1 MKKKELSIFDKEIL
15 KEASVNSIKKL
26 NPIELLRNPV
36 MLSVEIGSTITTVDF
51 IYDLV
56 SHNPYAWFSGNVSIW
71 LWLTVL
77 FSNFAESIAESRGKA
92 RAQSLREAKSNLF
105 AKKLK
110 NKDDKT
116 YESVP
121 ASSLKKGDLFLL
133 EKDDII
139 PIDGELIEGVLLV
152 NESAVTGESA
162 PVIREFGTD
171 KSSVTAGTKI
181 VSGTGAAI
189 ASVNPGET
197 FIDKMISLVEGAKRR
212 KTPNEVALDILIISL
227 TVVFLAVVI
236 NFRAL
241 SYYSVYS
248 THKGSIVSL
257 VVLVALFVCLAPTT
271 IAALLPA
278 IGIAGMD
285 RLFRKKIIA
294 LSGRAIEAAGD
305 ANVLFLDKTGTITY
319 GDRQAYKLIPVESV
333 SEEELAKVAYIASFK
348 DNTAE
353 GKSIFA
359 FTKEKYNI
367 SVDIK
372 DYKIVEF
379 DASTRISGVDMK
391 DEHYRKGSSDAIE
404 KYVSSLGGVIP
415 KNLDRIVEEVA
426 KEGGTPLVVAKNDKI
441 YGVVYLKDIIKPGIK
456 DKFKELRK
464 AGIKTVMITGDN
476 PLTAA
481 TIAAEAG
488 VDDFLAQAKPE
499 DKLKLIKKY
508 QEEGYMVAM
517 TGDGTNDAPAL
528 AQADVAVAMNSGTQA
543 AKDAANIID
552 LDNDPSKL
560 IEVVEV
566 GKEILIT
573 RGAITTFSIANDI
586 SKYFVIIP
594 AAVSKSYP
602 ELNILNI
609 LHLENPYIA
618 ILSAVIF
625 NAVVIPM
632 LIPLALKGVKYRPID
647 AQTLLVRNLSIY
659 GIGGVLFPF
668 FGIWVI
674 YWLCEAIWS
683 VL

>member
-1 MKKKELSIFDKEIL
+1 MKKKELSIFDKDIL
-15 KEASVNSIKKL
+15 KEASINSIKKL
-26 NPIELLRNPV
+26 NPVELLRNPV
-36 MLSVEIGSTITTVDF
+36 MLSVEIGSTITTFDF
-51 IYDLV
+51 FYDLAT
-56 SHNPYAWFSGNVSIW
+56 NNNYAWFSGNVSLW

-92 RAQSLREAKSNLF
+92 RAKSLREAKSNLF

-110 NKDDKT
+110 NKNDKT
-116 YESVP
+116 YEKIP
-121 ASSLKKGDLFLL
+121 ASSLQKGDLFLL

-162 PVIREFGTD
+162 PVVRESGTD
-171 KSSVTAGTKI
+171 KSSVTAGTKV
-181 VSGTGAAI
+181 VSGSAVAV

-212 KTPNEVALDILIISL
+212 KTPNEIALEILIISL
-227 TVVFLAVVI
+227 TVVFLVVVI

-248 THKGSIVSL
+248 TNKGSVVSL

-285 RLFRKKIIA
+285 RLFKKNIIA

-319 GDRQAYKLIPVESV
+319 GDRQAYKLIPVEGV
-333 SEEELAKVAYIASFK
+333 SEEELAMVAHIGSIG
-348 DNTAE
+348 DTTAE
-353 GKSIFA
+353 GKSIYA
-359 FTKEKYNI
+359 FTKEKYNLSI
-367 SVDIK
+367 DLK
-372 DYKIVEF
+372 DYKVIEF
-379 DASTRISGVDMK
+379 DASTRISGVDTK

-404 KYVSSLGGVIP
+404 KYISSLGGNIP
-415 KNLDRIVEEVA
+415 KNLDKIVEEVA
-426 KEGGTPLVVAKNDKI
+426 KEGGTPLVVAKDNKI

-456 DKFKELRK
+456 EKFRELRR

-499 DKLKLIKKY
+499 DKLRLIKKY

-586 SKYFVIIP
+586 SKYFVIVP

-609 LHLENPYIA
+609 LHLANPYIA

-625 NAVVIPM
+625 NAIVIPM
-632 LIPLALKGVKYRPID
+632 LIPLALKGVKYRPMD

-659 GIGGVLFPF
+659 GIGGILFPF
-668 FGIWVI
+668 LGIWIV
-674 YWLCEAIWS
+674 YWICEIFWR

>member
-1 MKKKELSIFDKEIL
+1 MKKKELSLFDKNIL
-15 KEASVNSIKKL
+15 KEASINSIKKL
-26 NPIELLRNPV
+26 NPVELLRNPV
-36 MLSVEIGSTITTVDF
+36 MLSVEIGSTITTIDF
-51 IYDLV
+51 IYDV
-56 SHNPYAWFSGNVSIW
+56 ISKSPYAWFSGNVSLW

-92 RAQSLREAKSNLF
+92 RAKSLREAKSNLF

-110 NKDDKT
+110 NKDDRT
-116 YESVP
+116 YEKVP
-121 ASSLKKGDLFLL
+121 ASSLQKGDYFLL
-133 EKDDII
+133 EQDDII
-139 PIDGELIEGVLLV
+139 PIDGELVDGVLLV

-162 PVIREFGTD
+162 PVIRESGTD
-171 KSSVTAGTKI
+171 KSSVTAGTKV
-181 VSGTGAAI
+181 VSGSAVAI

-227 TVVFLAVVI
+227 TVVFLVVVI

-248 THKGSIVSL
+248 THKGSLVSL

-285 RLFRKKIIA
+285 RLFKKNIIA

-319 GDRQAYKLIPVESV
+319 GDRQAYKLIPVEGV
-333 SEEELAKVAYIASFK
+333 SEEELARVAHIASIG
-348 DNTAE
+348 DSTAE
-353 GKSIFA
+353 GKSIYA

-367 SVDIK
+367 KEDIK
-372 DYKIVEF
+372 DYKLIEF
-379 DASTRISGVDMK
+379 DASTRISGTDVGNDQ
-391 DEHYRKGSSDAIE
+391 YRKGSSDAIE
-404 KYVSSLGGVIP
+404 KYVKSLGGTIP
-415 KNLDRIVEEVA
+415 KDLEKIVQEVA

-456 DKFKELRK
+456 EKFRELRK

-499 DKLKLIKKY
+499 DKLRLIKKY

-609 LHLENPYIA
+609 LHLANPYIA

-632 LIPLALKGVKYRPID
+632 LIPLALKGVKYRPVD

-659 GIGGVLFPF
+659 GIGGILFPF
-668 FGIWVI
+668 FGILVI
-674 YWLCEAIWS
+674 YWICELIWR